1 MENKVVV
8 YSKNNCTPCI
18 LIKNFLNERDVPFEE
33 RNISTNE
40 AYVTEL
46 IEMGVNGVPVLMVN
60 DEVITNTYDF
70 DKLEKILHG
79 E

>member
-46 IEMGVNGVPVLMVN
+46 IEMGANGVPVLRVN